1 MHEWALAE
9 AVISTA
15 LNVAKKEGLQRITE
29 IKIVLGELQ
38 QIDGEIFRFALTEVM
53 QPQRAMLE
61 GAQIN
66 IQEEKASLRCKNC
79 GREWHPK
86 EATDELGE
94 EAAEAIHFVPEVAH
108 VHLRCP
114 KCGSAD
120 FEVAGGRGVWI
131 ESISG
136 ESR

>member
-15 LNVAKKEGLQRITE
+15 LKVAKKEGLQTITE
-29 IKIVLGELQ
+29 IKVVIGELQ
-38 QIDGEIFRFALTEVM
+38 QIDAEIFRFALTEVM
-53 QPQRAMLE
+53 QPQRVVLE
-61 GAQIN
+61 KAQIS
-66 IQEEKASLRCKNC
+66 IQEERALLQCKNC
-79 GREWHPK
+79 NHQWHPK
-86 EATDELGE
+86 EGTNELGE

-120 FEVAGGRGVWI
+120 FEVAGGRGIWI